1 MLRGPS
7 PMAFTDKSLQCVDCG
22 AGFVWTAGEQAFY
35 ADKHFTHE
43 PRRCRACKAKRTAA
57 RPAEPPS
64 APRDRH
70 EAEATCTACGRATTV
85 PFRPSPG
92 RPIYCRECFQQRRRG
107 GR

>member
-1 MLRGPS
+1 
-7 PMAFTDKSLQCVDCG
+7 MAFTDKSLQCVDCG

-43 PRRCRACKAKRTAA
+43 PRRCRACKAKRAAA

>member
-43 PRRCRACKAKRTAA
+43 PRRCRACKAKRAAA